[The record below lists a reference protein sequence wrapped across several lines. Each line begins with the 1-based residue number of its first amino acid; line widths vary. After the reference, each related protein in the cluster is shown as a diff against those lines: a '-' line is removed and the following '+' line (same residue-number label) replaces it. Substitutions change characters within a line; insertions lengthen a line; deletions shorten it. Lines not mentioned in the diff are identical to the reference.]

1 MNRYIQRLTD
11 HLVSRPSAFR
21 DWDTDSMLGFL
32 YFCYTEDHPLDT
44 DEVRQCLKK
53 LGPILDGLPL
63 EDSNELFRN
72 ITELCAASEQAA
84 FEEGVKVGAALE
96 REIHTGE

>member
-1 MNRYIQRLTD
+1 M
-11 HLVSRPSAFR
+11 
-21 DWDTDSMLGFL
+21 
-32 YFCYTEDHPLDT
+32 
-44 DEVRQCLKK
+44 KK

-72 ITELCAASEQAA
+72 ITELCAAFEQGA
-84 FEEGVKVGAALE
+84 FEEGVRVGAVLE

>member
-1 MNRYIQRLTD
+1 M
-11 HLVSRPSAFR
+11 
-21 DWDTDSMLGFL
+21 
-32 YFCYTEDHPLDT
+32 
-44 DEVRQCLKK
+44 KK

-84 FEEGVKVGAALE
+84 FEEGVKVGVALE
-96 REIHTGE
+96 REIHTVE